1 MMYDK
6 ATVAK
11 TLKFSKVGFSP
22 PISHTYF
29 TPNLSLLIFP
39 LTSQMPEQP
48 GSFMNCAEYGV
59 NHNIPSRT
67 PTFLLPLPAQLPK
80 RMMRTSCLQ
89 VTSSC
94 SLQIPFRQASL
105 CSCCSTEPVRPEICS
120 TELVKPE
127 LCFTNQQ
134 HLTQLLILAQILSYF
149 LIPGGSFTRFS
160 LSRTLG
166 ISSSE
171 KASLFSIC
179 AHFLGDL
186 MDVNVI

>member
-1 MMYDK
+1 MIYDK
-6 ATVAK
+6 ATVAT

-105 CSCCSTEPVRPEICS
+105 CSCCST
-120 TELVKPE
+120 
-127 LCFTNQQ
+127 CFTNQQ